1 MELHEALY
9 TTRAM
14 RRVKKDP
21 IPLDVQARIL
31 DAAIHAP
38 SGGNQQN
45 WRFLLLDDP
54 AKKAA
59 LAPLYQ
65 HAMGELWK
73 TVYKDQLDA
82 AHADPDAPESVQILK
97 VQRSAQWLADH
108 FEDVPLFLFPFS
120 QHDPTGGSIYPA
132 VWSAML
138 AARAEGVG
146 SCLTA
151 LLQFFHPGR
160 DVRDPRRARPTR
172 AGSSR
177 APSASATPP
186 APGASAAAARARV
199 SYRNAWG
206 SPRRLR
212 GAPAPVAG
220 LTDRL
225 RGAASPAPCSGWP
238 SRRATGGRRGASSSC
253 SSP

>member
-14 RRVKKDP
+14 RRVRPDP

-31 DAAIHAP
+31 DAAVRAP

-54 AKKAA
+54 AKRAA

-73 TVYKDQLDA
+73 SVYKAQLDA
-82 AHADPDAPESVQILK
+82 AHAAPDEPESIQILK

-108 FEDVPLFLFPFS
+108 FEEIPLFLFPFS
-120 QHDPTGGSIYPA
+120 QYDPTGGSIYPA

-151 LLQFFHPGR
+151 LLQFFHPTETFEILEVPADQGWILSGTVSFGYPTGKWGVGGR
-160 DVRDPRRARPTR
+160 VPVD
-172 AGSSR
+172 
-177 APSASATPP
+177 
-186 APGASAAAARARV
+186 RV
-199 SYRNAWG
+199 SYRNSWG
-206 SPRRLR
+206 
-212 GAPAPVAG
+212 
-220 LTDRL
+220 TDVGFEVPEPL
-225 RGAASPAPCSGWP
+225 WP
-238 SRRATGGRRGASSSC
+238 G
-253 SSP
+253 

>member
-14 RRVKKDP
+14 RRVKPDP
-21 IPLDVQARIL
+21 IPHDVQARIL
-31 DAAIHAP
+31 DAAVRAP

-54 AKKAA
+54 EKKAR

-65 HAMGELWK
+65 YGMDQLWK
-73 TVYKDQLDA
+73 TIYKAQLDA
-82 AHADPDAPESVQILK
+82 AAANPDDPESIQMLK

-108 FEDVPLFLFPFS
+108 FEEVPLFLFPFC
-120 QHDPTGGSIYPA
+120 QYDPSGGSIYPA

-151 LLQFFHPGR
+151 LLQFFHPKETFEILGVPE
-160 DVRDPRRARPTR
+160 DKGWILTGCVSFGYPTGKWGVAARRPVDQVAYRNTW
-172 AGSSR
+172 GSDIGFNVPEPLWV
-177 APSASATPP
+177 APS
-186 APGASAAAARARV
+186 
-199 SYRNAWG
+199 
-206 SPRRLR
+206 
-212 GAPAPVAG
+212 
-220 LTDRL
+220 
-225 RGAASPAPCSGWP
+225 
-238 SRRATGGRRGASSSC
+238 
-253 SSP
+253 

>member
-14 RRVKKDP
+14 RRVRPDP
-21 IPLDVQARIL
+21 IPLETQERIL
-31 DAAIHAP
+31 DAAIRAP

-54 AKKAA
+54 VKRAA

-73 TVYKDQLDA
+73 TVYKDQLEA
-82 AHADPDAPESVQILK
+82 THANPDLPESVQILK

-108 FEDVPLFLFPFS
+108 FEQVPLFLFPFS
-120 QHDPTGGSIYPA
+120 QYDPTGGSIYPA
-132 VWSAML
+132 VWNAML

-151 LLQFFHPGR
+151 LLQFFHPAETLEILGVPN
-160 DVRDPRRARPTR
+160 DQGWILSGTVSFGYPTGTWGTAPRRPVHE
-172 AGSSR
+172 
-177 APSASATPP
+177 
-186 APGASAAAARARV
+186 V
-199 SYRNAWG
+199 SYRNGWG
-206 SPRRLR
+206 D
-212 GAPAPVAG
+212 PVG
-220 LTDRL
+220 FEVNEPLWD
-225 RGAASPAPCSGWP
+225 G
-238 SRRATGGRRGASSSC
+238 
-253 SSP
+253 

>member
-1 MELHEALY
+1 MDLHEALY

-14 RRVKKDP
+14 RRVRPDP

-31 DAAIHAP
+31 DAASHAP

-59 LAPLYQ
+59 LAPMYQ

-73 TVYKDQLDA
+73 SVYKDQLDA
-82 AHADPDAPESVQILK
+82 ARADPDAPESVQMFK

-108 FEDVPLFLFPFS
+108 FEDVPLYLFPFS
-120 QHDPTGGSIYPA
+120 QHDPTGSSIYPA

-151 LLQFFHPGR
+151 LLQFFHPAETLEIL
-160 DVRDPRRARPTR
+160 DVPTDEGWILSGTVSFGYPIGTWGIGTRRPVDH
-172 AGSSR
+172 
-177 APSASATPP
+177 
-186 APGASAAAARARV
+186 V

-206 SPRRLR
+206 
-212 GAPAPVAG
+212 
-220 LTDRL
+220 
-225 RGAASPAPCSGWP
+225 ASVGFEVPEPLWQG
-238 SRRATGGRRGASSSC
+238 
-253 SSP
+253 

>member
-1 MELHEALY
+1 MDLREALY

-14 RRVKKDP
+14 RRVSSEP
-21 IPLDVQARIL
+21 IPQEVQERIL
-31 DAAIHAP
+31 DSAIRAP

-45 WRFLLLDDP
+45 WRFLLVDDP

-73 TVYKDQLDA
+73 TIYKDQLAA
-82 AHADPDAPESVQILK
+82 AHADPDHPDSIQILK

-108 FEDVPLFLFPFS
+108 FEQVPLFLFPFS

-151 LLQFFHPGR
+151 LLQFFHPAETLEILGVPA
-160 DVRDPRRARPTR
+160 DEGWILSGTVSFGYPSGIWAIAPRIPVH
-172 AGSSR
+172 
-177 APSASATPP
+177 
-186 APGASAAAARARV
+186 RV
-199 SYRNAWG
+199 SYRNTW
-206 SPRRLR
+206 
-212 GAPAPVAG
+212 GAPVGFEVP
-220 LTDRL
+220 
-225 RGAASPAPCSGWP
+225 SPIWQGD
-238 SRRATGGRRGASSSC
+238 
-253 SSP
+253 